1 MSPGPAAD
9 GDPVDLGQGDAGVRQ
24 RPGDEAVDD
33 LDVGTRGDL
42 RHHAAVGRMLGD
54 LAQDLVRED
63 VAATVAAEGHHGG
76 GGFVAGRLDAEDAHG
91 PKELATKRAA
101 SRGGRRSPIVRPAGP
116 AQRRCAGRAGVSPWR
131 TARDWSSAPAAAR
144 LRWRRRMSAGPARGG
159 PRLDLVALPLSV
171 IKTTGDAIQDR
182 PLSEAGGKG
191 LFTKELD
198 AALLEG
204 AIDLAV
210 HSAKD
215 LPTACRTGL
224 RSPGYL
230 PREDARDAF
239 ISLNARSLSDLP
251 RAAVVGS
258 ASLRRQAMVKR
269 LRPDL
274 RVTLLRGNVGTR
286 LKKLEAGDV
295 DATLLAMAGLNRLG
309 LAHHATAALAL
320 DDFVPAV
327 GQGAIAVTVRADDEA
342 THEAVARICDAATGA
357 AVAAERAFLAVLDG
371 SCRTPD
377 RRPRTALGW
386 RAPLCRIGAAAGRVG
401 SHRGGAHRRGERR
414 DADRTRRRDRDQR
427 AHAARLSDRVSACA
441 FSWSGPRPTRG
452 ARRRGSPPAG
462 TRRCWPRC
470 CASQRPASPRRRNAS
485 TPSR

>member
-1 MSPGPAAD
+1 MAHSARS
-9 GDPVDLGQGDAGVRQ
+9 VI
-24 RPGDEAVDD
+24 
-33 LDVGTRGDL
+33 GTRGSPL
-42 RHHAAVGRMLGD
+42 A
-54 LAQDLVRED
+54 LAQAHETQD
-63 VAATVAAEGHHGG
+63 
-76 GGFVAGRLDAEDAHG
+76 RL
-91 PKELATKRAA
+91 
-101 SRGGRRSPIVRPAGP
+101 
-116 AQRRCAGRAGVSPWR
+116 
-131 TARDWSSAPAAAR
+131 AAA
-144 LRWRRRMSAGPARGG
+144 LG
-159 PRLDLVALPLSV
+159 LDLVALPLSV

-191 LFTKELD
+191 LFTRELD
-198 AALLEG
+198 AALIEG

-215 LPTACRTGL
+215 LPTAMPDGL
-224 RSPGYL
+224 AIAGYL

-309 LAHHATAALAL
+309 LAHHATATLAL

-342 THEAVARICDAATGA
+342 TLEAVARICDAATGA

-371 SCRTPD
+371 SCRTPIAGHARLFD
-377 RRPRTALGW
+377 GELRFAGLVLRPDGSEAIEAARTGAVND
-386 RAPLCRIGAAAGRVG
+386 ATRIG
-401 SHRGGAHRRGERR
+401 R
-414 DADRTRRRDRDQR
+414 DA
-427 AHAARLSDRVSACA
+427 
-441 FSWSGPRPTRG
+441 GIEIRG
-452 ARRRGSPPAG
+452 RMPPDFLTG
-462 TRRCWPRC
+462 
-470 CASQRPASPRRRNAS
+470 
-485 TPSR
+485 